1 MSGRGEGHKPSSCH
15 RFIPFRRPGGAE
27 TISAPR
33 FCPPPPPIL
42 AVNPTAWGGGHIMP
56 TALKLVLPDF
66 QTCLRPCC
74 KSSSQTKSYGW
85 LHFQSSA
92 TIHMVNCLLSRL
104 VCIQSLALHAFS
116 LSMQGLAFCWKQAS
130 HRAFSDSYDFG
141 SHSRLW
147 NTPVIF
153 LLRSS
158 FSVFWKLKNKFSS
171 HP

>member
-1 MSGRGEGHKPSSCH
+1 VLH
-15 RFIPFRRPGGAE
+15 RAVGSGGAGG
-27 TISAPR
+27 S
-33 FCPPPPPIL
+33 CPPYPDFGWSVNHTEGGILCLPHYYLSPPP
-42 AVNPTAWGGGHIMP
+42 A
-56 TALKLVLPDF
+56 F
-66 QTCLRPCC
+66 QTCLRPWC

-158 FSVFWKLKNKFSS
+158 FSVFWTLKNKFSS